1 MLRSLR
7 IANFAIIDELALEF
21 APGFN
26 VLTGETGAGKS
37 IIMQAL
43 GLLCGARGSADL
55 IRTGA
60 DEAAI
65 DAVLDLSA
73 DARTAAT
80 ELGLTGDDEL
90 SLRRMIARAGKG
102 RLHLNGSP
110 STLAVLAQLGLR
122 LLHIYGQHEYALLLH
137 PDTHLDLLD
146 EFGRLTAPRH
156 EFTAAYRALVVAH
169 RNLTALAQGGQAVR
183 AQAELLRFQITELEA
198 AAPEPDEES
207 HLQQEREV
215 LRHAEQLAQ
224 ACDGGEAALYSGD
237 DAAAPVVARIHT
249 QLRDL
254 ARIDPRLGE
263 IAALLDTAHTQ
274 LDEAALQLRQYAN
287 RIHHDPER
295 LAAADERLALLRQLA
310 RKHNCRGDELAAQLE
325 TLRAEL
331 DRVTGAGLDLESAQ
345 QAVTVAARAAWRS
358 AAALS
363 AVRRFAGSELEQR
376 MHAELPTLGMEGAT
390 FSVQFATAVTA
401 GEPSAS
407 DPFALVAPGDAR
419 LSERGGDRVEF
430 HLSANR
436 GEAPRP
442 LAKVASGGE
451 LSRIMLAL
459 KVLTAG
465 AGEVDTLIFDEVDTG
480 IGGTVA
486 DAVGRRLKALACE
499 RQILCITHL
508 PQIAVHADH
517 HFAVEKRVRKGRTV
531 TSAKALSPDERIVE
545 LSRML
550 GGAVTSRE
558 AERYARR
565 LVSEAHKGPAA

>member
-21 APGFN
+21 APGLN

-80 ELGLTGDDEL
+80 ELGLDGDDEL

-110 STLAVLAQLGLR
+110 STLAVLTQLGLR

-146 EFGRLTAPRH
+146 DLGRLTAPRH
-156 EFTAAYRALVVAH
+156 EFTTAYRALVAAH
-169 RNLTALAQGGQAVR
+169 HNLTALTQGGQAAR
-183 AQAELLRFQITELEA
+183 AHAELLRFQITELEA

-237 DAAAPVVARIHT
+237 DAAAPVVARIRT

-254 ARIDPRLGE
+254 ARIDPRLSE
-263 IAALLDTAHTQ
+263 IAALLDAAHTQ

-287 RIHHDPER
+287 RIHHDPDR

-363 AVRRFAGSELEQR
+363 AVRRLAGCELERR

-390 FSVQFATAVTA
+390 FTVQFASEMNAS
-401 GEPSAS
+401 EPSAS
-407 DPFALVAPGDAR
+407 DPFVLGEAR

-531 TSAKALSPDERIVE
+531 TSAKALSPDERVVE

-565 LVSEAHKGPAA
+565 LISEAHKGSPA